1 MKDESKRKVAG
12 QAKGAGREEVAG
24 QLEGAAS
31 VVDAAGAPEAAAEA
45 AGAPAEAAGGA
56 NASAASGSDIPEGF
70 TLGLAIVDAIPVLEF
85 CASTIVI
92 ALRFQS
98 VLFVLGAVCSALAG
112 CGKVLWKIILACA
125 KRNVPWLNKQFRYLM
140 SAGFILML
148 VAVLVAVAV
157 GNLQLGA
164 ILRRIFAFPAIVF
177 FALGVAGM
185 VAMGVMGAKLDKNVA
200 RNNWIEQ
207 ITNAVAQGMFLVGII
222 LW

>member
-1 MKDESKRKVAG
+1 MKGEDGRRD
-12 QAKGAGREEVAG
+12 AGR
-24 QLEGAAS
+24 LEDVEQVEGSAAADRAAS
-31 VVDAAGAPEAAAEA
+31 AAAA
-45 AGAPAEAAGGA
+45 DAVP
-56 NASAASGSDIPEGF
+56 ASGSDVPEGF

-85 CASTIVI
+85 CASTIVV

-98 VLFVLGAVCSALAG
+98 VLFVVGAVCSALAG

-125 KRNVPWLNKQFRYLM
+125 KRNVSWLNKQFRYLM
-140 SAGFILML
+140 GAGFVLML
-148 VAVLVAVAV
+148 VAVLVNL
-157 GNLQLGA
+157 GSLQLGA
-164 ILRRIFAFPAIVF
+164 IMRRVFAFPAVVF

>member
-1 MKDESKRKVAG
+1 MKGEDGRKG
-12 QAKGAGREEVAG
+12 AG
-24 QLEGAAS
+24 QLEDAGQVEGAAGAA
-31 VVDAAGAPEAAAEA
+31 DAASAPEAAES
-45 AGAPAEAAGGA
+45 
-56 NASAASGSDIPEGF
+56 ASAAPGSVVPEGF

-85 CASTIVI
+85 CASTIVV

-98 VLFVLGAVCSALAG
+98 VLFIIGAACSALAG

-125 KRNVPWLNKQFRYLM
+125 KRNVSWLNKQFRYLM
-140 SAGFILML
+140 SAGFVLML
-148 VAVLVAVAV
+148 MAVLVNL
-157 GNLQLGA
+157 GSLQLGA
-164 ILRRIFAFPAIVF
+164 ILQRVFAFPAVVF

-207 ITNAVAQGMFLVGII
+207 ITNAVAQGMFLGGII